1 MRDHGVSIGET
12 GTEILG
18 FKIGI
23 VREDFLRPFALSEQ
37 AQNKLDGNPHP
48 ANDGFAIKNLGV
60 SCYASEYGF
69 IEHLILHFVT
79 FAIELCD
86 SIIIPR
92 LISVTTTP
100 LLPSLT
106 RRDEK
111 AILDLDL
118 AALYGVSTTRLNE
131 QVKRN
136 KDRVPPDFSFRLTKD
151 EWESLM
157 SQFAISN
164 PGRGGRRKL
173 PYAFTEHG
181 AIMAANVLNSKR
193 AVQASV
199 QVVRAFVTL
208 REMLASNVEL
218 LANSVSPSQIRNSQ
232 SAI

>member
-1 MRDHGVSIGET
+1 
-12 GTEILG
+12 
-18 FKIGI
+18 
-23 VREDFLRPFALSEQ
+23 
-37 AQNKLDGNPHP
+37 
-48 ANDGFAIKNLGV
+48 
-60 SCYASEYGF
+60 
-69 IEHLILHFVT
+69 
-79 FAIELCD
+79 
-86 SIIIPR
+86 
-92 LISVTTTP
+92 
-100 LLPSLT
+100 
-106 RRDEK
+106 
-111 AILDLDL
+111 LDL

-136 KDRVPPDFSFRLTKD
+136 KDRFPPDFSFRLTKD

-173 PYAFTEHG
+173 PYAFNEHE
-181 AIMAANVLNSKR
+181 AIMVANVFNSKR

-199 QVVRAFVTL
+199 QVVRAFVKL